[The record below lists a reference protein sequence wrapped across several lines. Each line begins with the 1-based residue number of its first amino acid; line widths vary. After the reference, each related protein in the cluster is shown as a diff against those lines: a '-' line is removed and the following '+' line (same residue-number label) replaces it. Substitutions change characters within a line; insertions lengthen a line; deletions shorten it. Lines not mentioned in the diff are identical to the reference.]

1 MSLGELFPQPKAA
14 GMFTPGLPRPV
25 SSTPDAESKR
35 HAFQSRGKGG
45 VKVPSSF
52 VEPNLNDGLGNGWN
66 NSQNCF
72 SGGGTPRD
80 SPMISP
86 KACHGQPSSKAAP
99 PTPPPP
105 QLRSHRQQWFHP
117 KWKNQLAS
125 MTMECIGSYL
135 VVVWYGLNL
144 IVFCDAGLSY
154 FG

>member
-86 KACHGQPSSKAAP
+86 QACHGQPSSKAAP

-105 QLRSHRQQWFHP
+105 PVAKSPPAVVPP
-117 KWKNQLAS
+117 KVEKPVSIYDDGMYWKLLGCG
-125 MTMECIGSYL
+125 M
-135 VVVWYGLNL
+135 VWP
-144 IVFCDAGLSY
+144 
-154 FG
+154 